1 MIIIRYSPIREESDG
16 NVQDGRLLQ
25 RCEGPF
31 FCILPYAILTI
42 KTLKNPAFYTLLYIQ
57 VRKSDDNSFLSPTFF
72 VILQPNN
79 KNILA
84 NMEQKNFKRTT
95 VTAAL
100 PYANGGVHIG
110 HLAGVYVPADIYVR
124 YLRLK
129 KQDVVFIG
137 GSDEH
142 GVPVTIRAKK
152 EGITVQEVV
161 DRYHNLIKK
170 SFEDFGISFDIYSR
184 TTSPTHNKFAS
195 DFFRTLYD
203 KGVLEEKVEEQ
214 FCDEV
219 TGEFLTDRNIVGTC
233 PRCGAEGAYGDQCEK
248 CGATLSPEELINPTN
263 KNNPGHGLVKKPTK
277 NWYLPLNKYQDWLKK
292 WILEGHKEW
301 RTNVYGQCKSWLDMD
316 LQPRAMTRDL
326 DWGIPVPVEGA
337 DGKVLYV
344 WFDAPIGYVS
354 NTKELCDAHP
364 EKWGTW
370 QKWWQDPETRLV
382 HFIGKDNIVFH
393 CIIFPT
399 MLKAHGNY
407 ILPDNVPANEF
418 LNLEDDKIST
428 SRNWAVW
435 LHEYLVDLPGKQD
448 VLRYVLTANAPETKD
463 NNFTWKDFQ
472 ERNNS
477 ELVAV
482 YGNFVNRAL
491 QLTKK
496 YWGGVVPACGE
507 LQEVDEKAIAEFKD
521 VKEKVEQYLN
531 VFKFR
536 EAQKEAM
543 NLARIGNRYI
553 TECEPW
559 KVWKTDPKRVETI
572 LNISLQLVANLA
584 IAFEP
589 FLPFSSEKLRKM
601 INMPNFEWTQ
611 LGSTDLLKAGTQLGE
626 PELLF
631 EKIEDEVIERQ
642 LQKLADTKKAN
653 EEASYQAAP
662 IKPEVSFDDFEKLDI
677 RVGHILNCE
686 KVKKSKKLLKFTID
700 DGSGVERTICS
711 GIAAYYEPEQ
721 LIGKDVLFVANFAP
735 RKMMGIESQ
744 GMILSAVNF
753 DGSLNVTSL
762 LGKVKPG
769 SQVG

>member
-1 MIIIRYSPIREESDG
+1 MEE
-16 NVQDGRLLQ
+16 
-25 RCEGPF
+25 
-31 FCILPYAILTI
+31 
-42 KTLKNPAFYTLLYIQ
+42 
-57 VRKSDDNSFLSPTFF
+57 
-72 VILQPNN
+72 
-79 KNILA
+79 
-84 NMEQKNFKRTT
+84 KNFKRTT

-129 KQDVVFIG
+129 KKEVMFIG

-142 GVPVTIRAKK
+142 GVPVTIRARK

-170 SFEDFGISFDIYSR
+170 SFEDFGISFDVYSR
-184 TTSPTHNKFAS
+184 TTSKIHHKFAS

-203 KGVLEEKVEEQ
+203 KGELVEKTEEQ

-263 KNNPGHGLVKKPTK
+263 KNNPGHGLIKKATK
-277 NWYLPLNKYQDWLKK
+277 NWYLPLNKWQDWLKK
-292 WILEGHKEW
+292 WILEDHKEW
-301 RTNVYGQCKSWLDMD
+301 RPNVYGQCKSWLDMD

-344 WFDAPIGYVS
+344 WFDAPIGYIS
-354 NTKELCDAHP
+354 NTKELCDAQP

-370 QKWWQDPETRLV
+370 QKWWQDPSSRLV

-393 CIIFPT
+393 CIVFPT
-399 MLKAHGNY
+399 MLKAHGDY

-418 LNLEDDKIST
+418 LNLENDKIST

-435 LHEYLVDLPGKQD
+435 LHEYLVDFPGKQD

-472 ERNNS
+472 DRNNN

-496 YWGGVVPACGE
+496 YFNGIVPECGE
-507 LQEVDEKAIAEFKD
+507 LQDVDSAAIEEFKD
-521 VKEKVEQYLN
+521 VKQKVEALLDT
-531 VFKFR
+531 FKFR
-536 EAQKEAM
+536 DAQKEAM
-543 NLARIGNRYI
+543 NLARIGNKYI
-553 TECEPW
+553 TDCEPW
-559 KVWKTDPKRVETI
+559 HVAKTDMERVKTI
-572 LNISLQLVANLA
+572 LYISLQLVANLE

-589 FLPFSSEKLRKM
+589 FLPFSSAKLREMLNIK
-601 INMPNFEWTQ
+601 ETDWAQ
-611 LGSTDLLKAGTQLGE
+611 LGSTELLKPGHQLGTAA
-626 PELLF
+626 LLF
-631 EKIEDEVIERQ
+631 EKIEDEAINAQ
-642 LQKLADTKKAN
+642 LQKLEDTKKAN
-653 EEASYQAAP
+653 EAASYVAAP
-662 IKPEVSFDDFEKLDI
+662 VKENVDFDTFEKLDI
-677 RVGHILNCE
+677 RVGHIKDCQ
-686 KVKKSKKLLKFTID
+686 KVKKSKKLLQFTID
-700 DGSGVERTICS
+700 DGSGKDRTILS

-753 DGSLNVTSL
+753 DGTLNVTSV
-762 LGKVKPG
+762 LGNVKPG

>member
-1 MIIIRYSPIREESDG
+1 
-16 NVQDGRLLQ
+16 
-25 RCEGPF
+25 
-31 FCILPYAILTI
+31 
-42 KTLKNPAFYTLLYIQ
+42 
-57 VRKSDDNSFLSPTFF
+57 
-72 VILQPNN
+72 
-79 KNILA
+79 
-84 NMEQKNFKRTT
+84 MEQKNFKRTT

-129 KQDVVFIG
+129 KQAVAFIG

-344 WFDAPIGYVS
+344 WFDAPIGYIS

-399 MLKAHGNY
+399 MLKAHGDY

>member
-1 MIIIRYSPIREESDG
+1 
-16 NVQDGRLLQ
+16 
-25 RCEGPF
+25 
-31 FCILPYAILTI
+31 
-42 KTLKNPAFYTLLYIQ
+42 
-57 VRKSDDNSFLSPTFF
+57 
-72 VILQPNN
+72 
-79 KNILA
+79 
-84 NMEQKNFKRTT
+84 MEQKNFKRTT

-344 WFDAPIGYVS
+344 WFDAPIGYIS
-354 NTKELCDAHP
+354 NTKELCDAHA

-399 MLKAHGNY
+399 MLKAHGDY

-700 DGSGVERTICS
+700 DGSGVERIICS

>member
-1 MIIIRYSPIREESDG
+1 MEE
-16 NVQDGRLLQ
+16 
-25 RCEGPF
+25 
-31 FCILPYAILTI
+31 
-42 KTLKNPAFYTLLYIQ
+42 KK
-57 VRKSDDNSFLSPTFF
+57 
-72 VILQPNN
+72 
-79 KNILA
+79 
-84 NMEQKNFKRTT
+84 FKRTT

-142 GVPVTIRAKK
+142 GVPITIRAKK
-152 EGITVQEVV
+152 EGITPQDVC
-161 DRYHNLIKK
+161 DRYHTIIKD
-170 SFEDFGISFDIYSR
+170 SFKEFGISFDIYSR
-184 TTSPTHNKFAS
+184 TTSETHHKFAS
-195 DFFRTLYD
+195 DFFKKLYD
-203 KGVLEEKVEEQ
+203 EGKLVEKESEQ
-214 FCDEV
+214 LYDPEAKQ
-219 TGEFLTDRNIVGTC
+219 FLADRYVMGTC
-233 PRCGAEGAYGDQCEK
+233 PKCGNPNAYGDQCEK
-248 CGATLSPEELINPTN
+248 CGSDLSPMELIDPHSTISGA
-263 KNNPGHGLVKKPTK
+263 KPEVKKTK
-277 NWYLPLNKYQDWLKK
+277 NWYLPLNNYQEWLKQ
-292 WILEGHKEW
+292 WILEDHKEW
-301 RTNVYGQCKSWLDMD
+301 RSNVYGQCKSWLDMD

-337 DGKVLYV
+337 EGKVLYV

-354 NTKELCDAHP
+354 NTKELCEKEP

-393 CIIFPT
+393 CVIFPT
-399 MLKAHGNY
+399 MLKAHGDY

-418 LNLEDDKIST
+418 LNLENDKIST

-435 LHEYLVDLPGKQD
+435 LDEYLKDFPGKQD

-496 YWGGVVPACGE
+496 YWNGVVPACGE
-507 LQEVDEKAIAEFKD
+507 LLDVDKKAIEEFEN
-521 VKEKVEQYLN
+521 VKAKVENYLN

-536 EAQKEAM
+536 EAQFEAM

-589 FLPFSSEKLRKM
+589 FLPFSSNDLRKM
-601 INMPNFEWTQ
+601 LNMESFEWEQ
-611 LGSTDLLKAGTQLGE
+611 LGSTELLKAGDQLGE
-626 PELLF
+626 PHLLF
-631 EKIEDEVIERQ
+631 EKIEDDAIQAQ
-642 LQKLADTKKAN
+642 LDKLAATKAANESAAAVKDYKAN
-653 EEASYQAAP
+653 P
-662 IKPEVSFDDFEKLDI
+662 IKPNVAFEDFEKLDI
-677 RVGHILNCE
+677 RVGHIKDCQ
-686 KVKKSKKLLKFTID
+686 KVKKSNKLLQFTID
-700 DGSGVERTICS
+700 DGSGVDRTILS
-711 GIAAYYEPEQ
+711 GIAKFYEPEQ
-721 LIGKDVLFVANFAP
+721 LIGKDVLFVANFEP

-753 DGSLNVTSL
+753 DGSLNVTTT
-762 LGKVKPG
+762 LGEVMPG
-769 SQVG
+769 SEVG

>member
-1 MIIIRYSPIREESDG
+1 MEKKFNR
-16 NVQDGRLLQ
+16 
-25 RCEGPF
+25 
-31 FCILPYAILTI
+31 
-42 KTLKNPAFYTLLYIQ
+42 TL
-57 VRKSDDNSFLSPTFF
+57 
-72 VILQPNN
+72 
-79 KNILA
+79 
-84 NMEQKNFKRTT
+84 
-95 VTAAL
+95 VTSAL

-129 KQDVVFIG
+129 KQEVLFIG

-142 GVPVTIRAKK
+142 GVPVTIRARK
-152 EGITVQEVV
+152 EGITTQEVV

-184 TTSPTHNKFAS
+184 TTSKIHNKFAS

-203 KGVLEEKVEEQ
+203 NNKLVEKTEEQ

-263 KNNPGHGLVKKPTK
+263 KNNPGHGLVKKATK
-277 NWYLPLNKYQDWLKK
+277 NWYLPLNDYQDWLKQ
-292 WILEGHKEW
+292 WILEEHKEW
-301 RTNVYGQCKSWLDMD
+301 RPNVYGQCKSWLDMD

-337 DGKVLYV
+337 EGKVLYV
-344 WFDAPIGYVS
+344 WFDAPIGYIS
-354 NTKELCDAHP
+354 NTKELCDAQT

-370 QKWWQDPETRLV
+370 QKWWQDPSTRLV

-393 CIIFPT
+393 CIVFPT
-399 MLKAHGNY
+399 MLKAHGGY
-407 ILPDNVPANEF
+407 ILPDNVPSNEF
-418 LNLEDDKIST
+418 LNLENDKIST

-435 LHEYLVDLPGKQD
+435 LHEYLEDFPGKQD

-472 ERNNS
+472 DRNNN

-496 YWGGVVPACGE
+496 YFNGVVPECGD
-507 LQEVDEKAIAEFKD
+507 LLDIDRNAIEEFKD
-521 VKEKVEQYLN
+521 VKQKVEALLD

-536 EAQKEAM
+536 DAQKEAM
-543 NLARIGNRYI
+543 NLARLGNKYI
-553 TECEPW
+553 TDCEPW
-559 KVWKTDPKRVETI
+559 HVAKTDMERVKTI
-572 LNISLQLVANLA
+572 LYISLQLVANLE

-589 FLPFSSEKLRKM
+589 FLPFSSAKLREMLGVKET
-601 INMPNFEWTQ
+601 EWEQ
-611 LGSTDLLKAGTQLGE
+611 LGSTELLKPGHQLGT
-626 PELLF
+626 PSLLF
-631 EKIEDEVIERQ
+631 EKIEDEAIEAQ
-642 LQKLADTKKAN
+642 LKKLDDAKKAN
-653 EEASYQAAP
+653 EAANYVAAP
-662 IKPEVSFDDFEKLDI
+662 LKENVDFETFEKMDI
-677 RVGHILNCE
+677 RVGHIKDCQ
-686 KVKKSKKLLKFTID
+686 KVKKSKKLLQFTID
-700 DGSGVERTICS
+700 DGSGVDRTILS

-753 DGSLNVTSL
+753 DGTLNVTSV
-762 LGKVKPG
+762 LGNVKPG